1 MRALLLVLT
10 IGCAGPPDDAPDASE
25 GMADGGLLK
34 SPDSPTDAG
43 PDALIYCVC
52 PQTGQQIECG
62 NQTAF
67 ELKDNLPPDCLDCT
81 VITDDCHFVD
91 AGPGLAGW
99 GFCPVDAG
107 S

>member
-1 MRALLLVLT
+1 MRALLIAVLL
-10 IGCAGPPDDAPDASE
+10 IGCDNPPEAFEKPLGE
-25 GMADGGLLK
+25 DGGLLK
-34 SPDSPTDAG
+34 SPVDAG
-43 PDALIYCVC
+43 PDALVYCVC

-81 VITDDCHFVD
+81 VVTDDCHFVD

-99 GFCPVDAG
+99 GFCPVDAAP
-107 S
+107 